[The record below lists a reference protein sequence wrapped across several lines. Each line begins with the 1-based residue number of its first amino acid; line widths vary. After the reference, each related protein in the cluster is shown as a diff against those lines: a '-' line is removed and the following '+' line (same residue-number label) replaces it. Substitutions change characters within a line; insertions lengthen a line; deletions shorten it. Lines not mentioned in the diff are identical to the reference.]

1 MNRFHHFIAAFQ
13 SISQPFSQ
21 PMTSSFRFLHRQ
33 FAHPVVPQ
41 RPQVLATRQTAI
53 STLCVGTFLVW
64 SAYAPAAHAQN
75 VANAGSKA
83 RVRVAQAQTN
93 KPGADA
99 NPADSKK
106 PGDVGEPEG
115 LEVPVGPKDETP
127 NPDPNLPVPEKPATP
142 TNLDTP
148 TPGTDGVSVLNPPV
162 PGGETPP
169 TPGGLRASEAEGL
182 EIADVRVV
190 GNRVVPAQSVLL
202 QATTRRGAAFSTL
215 QVDRDRA
222 KIDAL
227 GFFASVQ
234 YQVTPNLDDPKKVDL
249 TFIVVENRVV
259 NGFAFQSADPST
271 PLRVKDEDLITVLE
285 TKTGALL
292 NRNTLNAD
300 VKRIQDLFKERGY
313 AVLVLDAKQGTDGI
327 VVFNVQQARISRVEL
342 AGLSKT
348 KPSIVRKQL
357 RVKSGDIFDQV
368 LLRRDLNR
376 IYDLGFFDDVT
387 YKVEDDPEKP
397 ASLILTITLK
407 EKRTGQFTFGLGFDS
422 RSKLTGFVTLA
433 ENNLRGTGKR
443 VYGSVEAGA
452 QQTFDVGYGDPFVG
466 KNNASYDI
474 NLFSRRVY
482 REPRLVSIVTGTP
495 TTNTVYYQEQ
505 RTGGRLNYSVPL
517 DLNRTKKYL
526 LGYRNERAS
535 LQQTDLNGNTTPVV
549 SLQDAGRI
557 AAFSAGFLRD
567 RRDLQLDPSRGGRE
581 QILVEKA
588 ASFFGGN
595 QSFTKI
601 DLDVRRYF
609 PVIGPEKVGE
619 LPKLV
624 LANRF
629 VVGQSFGQLPPFE
642 QYFVGGSETVRG
654 YDVDAQLG
662 DNQVYNNLELR
673 YRFQKKLT
681 VVGFIDAGRASGG
694 RFANDDSVLY
704 SIGAGVRLQTP
715 IGPIRFDVGFGRDG
729 ARTHFGI
736 GPTF

>member
-1 MNRFHHFIAAFQ
+1 MNRFHHFIAAFP
-13 SISQPFSQ
+13 SLSQ
-21 PMTSSFRFLHRQ
+21 PMTFSSRFLHRSTS
-33 FAHPVVPQ
+33 
-41 RPQVLATRQTAI
+41 PQVLAARSTALA
-53 STLCVGTFLVW
+53 SLCAGTFFIL
-64 SAYAPAAHAQN
+64 SASAPIAHAKDAS
-75 VANAGSKA
+75 ANGKA
-83 RVRVAQAQTN
+83 RVLLAQAETN
-93 KPGADA
+93 TPAA
-99 NPADSKK
+99 APNPDESKK
-106 PGDVGEPEG
+106 PGDVGAPEG
-115 LEVPVGPKDETP
+115 VEVPVGPKDDTP
-127 NPDPNLPVPEKPATP
+127 NPDPNLPVPE
-142 TNLDTP
+142 TP
-148 TPGTDGVSVLNPPV
+148 TPETPTDTTPDTGDGGVSVLNPPI

-169 TPGGLRASEAEGL
+169 TPGGLRAAEAEGL

-190 GNRVVPAQSVLL
+190 GNRVVPAQSILL

-259 NGFAFQSADPST
+259 NGFAFKSVDSEAA
-271 PLRVKDEDLITVLE
+271 LRVKDEDLIPVLQ

-300 VKRIQDLFKERGY
+300 VKRVQDLFKERGY
-313 AVLVLDAKQGTDGI
+313 AVLVLDAKQGPDGI
-327 VVFNVQQARISRVEL
+327 LVFNIQQARIASIKL
-342 AGLSKT
+342 DGLSKT

-357 RVKSGDIFDQV
+357 RIKAGDIFDQV

-376 IYDLGFFDDVT
+376 IYDLGFFEDVT
-387 YKVEDDPEKP
+387 YKVDDDPNKP
-397 ASLILTITLK
+397 GSLILTITLK

-466 KNNASYDI
+466 RNNASYDV

-495 TTNTVYYQEQ
+495 TTNTVFYQEQ

-517 DLNRTKKYL
+517 DANRTKKYL

-535 LQQTDLNGNTTPVV
+535 LEQTDTNGNTIPVT

-581 QILVEKA
+581 QILFEQA
-588 ASFFGGN
+588 ASIFGGN
-595 QSFTKI
+595 QSFSKL
-601 DLDVRRYF
+601 DLDLRRYY
-609 PVIGPEKVGE
+609 PLIGPEKVGE
-619 LPKLV
+619 LPKVV
-624 LANRF
+624 LANRL
-629 VVGQSFGQLPPFE
+629 VIGQSFGQLPPFE

-662 DNQVYNNLELR
+662 DNQIYNNFEVR

-681 VVGFIDAGRASGG
+681 LVGFVDAGRASGG

-704 SIGAGVRLQTP
+704 SVGGGVRLQTP

-729 ARTHFGI
+729 ARTHFAI